1 MQVFTSGFAV
11 MALELLGSRLVTP
24 IFGSSIWTWGSLIGV
39 VLAGL
44 AAGYR
49 FGGWMA
55 DRSPSPRK
63 FSTIVFVGGILVLL
77 VPFVAPYALSLSSNA
92 VLGDEYGPLL
102 GTALILL
109 LPTFVLGMTSPYAIK
124 LASGTLSS
132 LGNVS
137 GNLYSL
143 STVGSIAGTFGTV
156 FILIPLLDVRV
167 IILALGLAVIG
178 VSLLWLP
185 KSSALFAVLL
195 LLVLFP
201 SFTQSVPQVAL
212 SNGSAIYEKQTP
224 YSTLDVVDAGG
235 IRTLFLNGIPQSSM
249 YLNDTTK
256 LVYPYTTFFSLG
268 MQISPNSTQVLFI
281 GGGGFSGPK
290 FFLATYPHVHVDV
303 TEIDPD
309 VIGTAMKYF
318 AVSPNPRLTIF
329 NEDGRVYL
337 SETSKTYDII
347 ILDAY
352 AKTYVPFQLLTQQF
366 IKLVASH
373 LNRNGIVISNLIGS
387 LDGPPSN
394 LVRAEYRTATDVFN
408 NSGVFVTSYTPL
420 IVQNLLLV
428 FTPSNTPLAASVARL
443 NASNS
448 ATGVSP
454 KGGYAQYLYQGS
466 IRVDDV
472 PILTDGYAPVE
483 SLINPLTG
491 SPYVIEQEF
500 GRLTPTTS
508 SLGLESI
515 GGVLLIGVA
524 WFAYTSRIKRNDSF
538 ATAA

>member
-1 MQVFTSGFAV
+1 

-55 DRSPSPRK
+55 DRSPTPRK
-63 FSTIVFVGGILVLL
+63 FSMIVFVGGILVLL
-77 VPFVAPYALSLSSNA
+77 VPFVAPYALSLTQYA
-92 VLGDEYGPLL
+92 WLGDEYGPLL
-102 GTALILL
+102 GTVLILL

-124 LASGTLSS
+124 LGSQTLSS

-137 GNLYSL
+137 GSLYSL

-156 FILIPLLDVRV
+156 FILIPLLDVRL

-178 VSLLWLP
+178 VSMLWLP
-185 KSSALFAVLL
+185 KSSVLFAVLIF
-195 LLVLFP
+195 LVVST
-201 SFTQSVPQVAL
+201 SFARSAPQVAL
-212 SNGSAIYEKQTP
+212 KNGSTILEKQTP
-224 YSTLDVVDAGG
+224 YSTLDVVDSSNV
-235 IRTLFLNGIPQSSM
+235 RTLFLNGIPQSSM

-256 LVYPYTTFFSLG
+256 LVYQYTTFFNLG
-268 MQISPNSTQVLFI
+268 LLINPNATQVLFV

-309 VIGTAMKYF
+309 VIDTAMKYF
-318 AVSPNPRLTIF
+318 AVGTNPSLAIF

-337 SETSKTYDII
+337 SETDKTYDII

-352 AKTYVPFQLLTQQF
+352 AKSYVPFQLLTEQF
-366 IKLVASH
+366 IRLVASH
-373 LNRNGIVISNLIGS
+373 LNRNGIVISNIIGS
-387 LDGPPSN
+387 LEGSTSN
-394 LVRAEYRTATDVFN
+394 LARAEYKTVTDVLN
-408 NSGVFVTSYTPL
+408 NSAVFETGIYSPL
-420 IVQNLLLV
+420 VVQNLLFV
-428 FTPSNTPLAASVARL
+428 YTRSSTPLAASVSRL
-443 NASNS
+443 NGSNS
-448 ATGVSP
+448 PDGVSP
-454 KGGYAQYLYQGS
+454 PGGYAQYLYHGN
-466 IRVDDV
+466 IRLDDV
-472 PILTDGYAPVE
+472 PVLTDGYAPVE

-500 GRLTPTTS
+500 GRLSSVTS
-508 SLGLESI
+508 SYDIESI
-515 GGVLLIGVA
+515 GGLLLIGVA
-524 WFAYTSRIKRNDSF
+524 WFAVTLRANRDYPGTLV
-538 ATAA
+538 A